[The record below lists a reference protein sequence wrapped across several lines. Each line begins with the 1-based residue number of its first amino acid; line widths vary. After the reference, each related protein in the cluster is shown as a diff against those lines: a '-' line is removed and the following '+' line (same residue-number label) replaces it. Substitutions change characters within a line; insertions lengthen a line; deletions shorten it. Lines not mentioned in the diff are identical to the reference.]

1 MLCIDHRPGRKD
13 GGGMRHY
20 SRLVV
25 AAIAVLLG
33 APVALTVGGGGVA
46 MCLGPLNVTEVECAM
61 HTGLFSSVGLGTP
74 ALALTIAL
82 ALVVLVPVGPR
93 DRLDSVASTAIG
105 AVAGGVLF
113 LALWPRTL
121 EGLDSLG
128 QWLSVPRP
136 LDGWALLT
144 AVVVGAAVGFA
155 VAAAHAL
162 IRGRRRR
169 CGSRV

>member
-1 MLCIDHRPGRKD
+1 MSQR
-13 GGGMRHY
+13 

-25 AAIAVLLG
+25 AAIVVLLG
-33 APVALTVGGGGVA
+33 APVALMFGGGGVA
-46 MCLGPLNVTEVECAM
+46 MCLGPLNVTEVECAKD
-61 HTGLFSSVGLGTP
+61 TGLFSNVGLGTP

-82 ALVVLVPVGPR
+82 ALVVVVPVAPR
-93 DRLDSVASTAIG
+93 DRLGSVASTAVG

-121 EGLDSLG
+121 DGLDSLG

-136 LDGWALLT
+136 LDSWALLT
-144 AVVVGAAVGFA
+144 AVIVGAAVGFA

-162 IRGRRRR
+162 IRGRRRTA
-169 CGSRV
+169 